1 MSDIKAFGVT
11 LWETEPA
18 FLRRW
23 AQDDI
28 ENHGK
33 DQEQQIPDY
42 AQPEAGVFEQL
53 LVVGAKED
61 VADGHPRHDPSEV
74 RHKGHLGGGGERD
87 AVMNTGA
94 CQSAR
99 PHARKIQKQFNRQ
112 NNDPPAGARGGD
124 GDENME
130 EGIRKWID
138 KQLICWK
145 VKLRS

>member
-11 LWETEPA
+11 LWWTQPA

-33 DQEQQIPDY
+33 DQEQQISDY

-74 RHKGHLGGGGERD
+74 RHKGHLGGGRTGCSDEHRRLSIRPTSRPKD
-87 AVMNTGA
+87 PEAV
-94 CQSAR
+94 
-99 PHARKIQKQFNRQ
+99 
-112 NNDPPAGARGGD
+112 
-124 GDENME
+124 
-130 EGIRKWID
+130 
-138 KQLICWK
+138 
-145 VKLRS
+145 